1 MDLFDSVE
9 NEIFPVICFHKYARK
24 ATQTSCRTSGLAWAC
39 LPAGS
44 TWGPADARGHR
55 AVATR
60 ATPSG
65 SPSSRPADS
74 ATPSAAPESLPACP
88 GPWLLL
94 PLSQVRA
101 REWKENR
108 VLRRKKNCLLHLV
121 AQNKFSVNSLFHSL
135 KVFYCC
141 NKVKTKSSLPLNLWI
156 KSFSAFR
163 QNLFL
168 LKLSST

>member
-1 MDLFDSVE
+1 MNIFYRWIFLIVWK

-55 AVATR
+55 AVATT

-101 REWKENR
+101 REWKENT
-108 VLRRKKNCLLHLV
+108 VLRKKRNCLLHLT
-121 AQNKFSVNSLFHSL
+121 QNKFSVNSLFHSL
-135 KVFYCC
+135 KVFYCW
-141 NKVKTKSSLPLNLWI
+141 NIVKTKSSLSLNLWI
-156 KSFSAFR
+156 KTLVPSDRISFY
-163 QNLFL
+163 
-168 LKLSST
+168 